1 MVRVYDVAIFYL
13 VLLYLNAYS
22 WFFTITLIYISK
34 FLTFVKTYVSL
45 NYVSSITE
53 KLVSDVPCGRSALF

>member
-22 WFFTITLIYISK
+22 WFFTITLIYISE